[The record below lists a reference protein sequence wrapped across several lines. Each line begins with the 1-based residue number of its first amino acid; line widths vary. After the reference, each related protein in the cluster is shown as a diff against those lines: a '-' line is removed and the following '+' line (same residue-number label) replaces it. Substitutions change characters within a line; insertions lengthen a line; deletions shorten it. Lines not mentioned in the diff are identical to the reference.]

1 MNPISS
7 FDEELGTHFVDRTTM
22 NLFYDTQYSTR
33 QKKPSLKALI
43 VLTDLKV
50 EELPTILSRK
60 TKLARTYSVRI
71 SEINTNLYSVS
82 LMRTM
87 GLRQVRNEVIIDS
100 TNDGAWI
107 ILTNAESYFIAHVL
121 ERLVDKF
128 YPMVSR
134 LYLNY
139 SQMRNL
145 RERIR
150 EAYNG
155 KSTATFVTIKREK
168 RSSTGQRAF
177 GQKRGTMNLWE
188 MDADEEI
195 KLLLDDGFV
204 VSVDRLDFQI
214 KDETGVILLQAQI
227 TRKGLC
233 KLRFGTFTAF
243 YNNVILR
250 AIDFGLGCNKF
261 YDKRERNVE
270 EGEIKLYP
278 LQIRYQSV
286 LDKAQMTRYAKKISN
301 AYSCSIIHGGNPYF
315 AGDLCDCEDGSSF
328 GVAILG
334 DVVTITPATNVTP
347 QGVSRLLSKTQEIL
361 GDGEIMDVKM
371 G

>member
-7 FDEELGTHFVDRTTM
+7 GEELGTHFVDRTTM
-22 NLFYDTQYSTR
+22 NLFFDTQYTTR
-33 QKKPSLKALI
+33 QKKPSLKALV

-50 EELPTILSRK
+50 EELPAILSRK
-60 TKLARTYSVRI
+60 TKLSRTYHVNI
-71 SEINTNLYSVS
+71 SEIGADLYSVS

-87 GLRQVRNEVIIDS
+87 GLRQIRNEAIIDS
-100 TNDGAWI
+100 ANNGAWI
-107 ILTNAESYFIAHVL
+107 VLTNAESYFIVHVL
-121 ERLVDKF
+121 ERFVDKL
-128 YPMVSR
+128 YPIVSR

-139 SQMRNL
+139 SQMRHL
-145 RERIR
+145 QKRIR
-150 EAYNG
+150 EAYHG

-168 RSSTGQRAF
+168 RSPTGQRVP
-177 GQKRGTMNLWE
+177 GQRRGTMNLWE

-195 KLLLDDGFV
+195 KRLLDDGYV

-214 KDETGVILLQAQI
+214 KDEKGAILLQAQI

-233 KLRFGTFTAF
+233 KLRFGTFSAF

-250 AIDFGLGCNKF
+250 AIDFGLGCNRF
-261 YDKRERNVE
+261 YDKRERNVK

-286 LDKAQMTRYAKKISN
+286 FDKARMTRYAKKISN

-315 AGDLCDCEDGSSF
+315 AGDLYDCEDGSSF

-361 GDGEIMDVKM
+361 GDGEIVDVKT